1 MLSTIIM
8 PVLHKG
14 HHNTVQYSTPQ
25 YSEPLDSQRVI
36 MYSKQAHW
44 DQFGREHLQEE
55 HHLTLTFKIGH
66 SLD

>member
-1 MLSTIIM
+1 MLFTIIM

-14 HHNTVQYSTPQ
+14 HHSTLQYSG
-25 YSEPLDSQRVI
+25 PLDSQRVI

-44 DQFGREHLQEE
+44 DQFGREHFQEE